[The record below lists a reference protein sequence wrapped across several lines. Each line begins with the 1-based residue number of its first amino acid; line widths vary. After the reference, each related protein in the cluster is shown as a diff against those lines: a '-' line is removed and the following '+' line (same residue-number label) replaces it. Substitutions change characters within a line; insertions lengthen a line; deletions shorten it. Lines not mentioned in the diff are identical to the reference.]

1 MKRQVDSLSKEEI
14 EMVLRHRERGS
25 SPHRAFMRKVGYVV
39 ISAVSVL
46 VVVAWFQAAELQ
58 HEGST
63 KRISAPLSWFQSLL
77 KN

>member
-14 EMVLRHRERGS
+14 EMVLRHRERCS

-63 KRISAPLSWFQSLL
+63 NRIPAPLSWFHSLY